1 MELDEFEKD
10 ILDTVEADEWIGS
23 DSLDTRIAELQANLK
38 NQQKKLISIRVPE
51 QDLYEVKRRALES
64 GIPYQNLMQMLI
76 HQYASNKIQLTV

>member
-10 ILDTVEADEWIGS
+10 ILETVDADEWVS
-23 DSLDTRIAELQANLK
+23 TDSLESRITELQANLK

-64 GIPYQNLMQMLI
+64 GIPYQNLMQILI